1 MKYTAALLRMLSL
14 SCVLLLSACS
24 STQGPQY
31 PAQLQMIIAQAA
43 SQSVGS
49 EDVDAHQSQSQAISV
64 EQLLANVKASKQN
77 SAKRKVNGSNASNG
91 TAQTKVYG
99 RDSVPDW
106 VFKGESRHQNN
117 MTSNHSNSSANDAN
131 DALLK
136 AQALIKTQNHQV
148 TERASLPTMA
158 FKQEAKQE
166 VKQETKKVVLEQPL
180 ADQRQIQLQYQAG
193 DDLPHQMQLLMA
205 KKMVAMGQMILVKLV
220 IGTSDESSSFARAST
235 AQRRAKQLINQL
247 QQHDTSKP
255 SEKANEKANEKG
267 IEVEYLPKIG
277 DNIAIV
283 TFQSRGS

>member
-1 MKYTAALLRMLSL
+1 MKYTVALLRMLSL

-49 EDVDAHQSQSQAISV
+49 EDVDTHQPQSQAISV
-64 EQLLANVKASKQN
+64 EQLLASVKTSKQN
-77 SAKRKVNGSNASNG
+77 STKRKVSGSNISNG

-117 MTSNHSNSSANDAN
+117 VASNHSSANDA
-131 DALLK
+131 LIK
-136 AQALIKTQNHQV
+136 AQALLKTQKHQ
-148 TERASLPTMA
+148 TTGKGGLPKTA

-166 VKQETKKVVLEQPL
+166 VKQETKKVVLEQLLPN
-180 ADQRQIQLQYQAG
+180 QRQIQLQYQAN
-193 DDLPHQMQLLMA
+193 DVLPHQMQLLMA
-205 KKMVAMGQMILVKLV
+205 KKMVAMGQMTLVKLV
-220 IGTSDESSSFARAST
+220 IGTSDENSSFARAAT

-247 QQHDTSKP
+247 HQNYT
-255 SEKANEKANEKG
+255 SEKTSEKTSETG